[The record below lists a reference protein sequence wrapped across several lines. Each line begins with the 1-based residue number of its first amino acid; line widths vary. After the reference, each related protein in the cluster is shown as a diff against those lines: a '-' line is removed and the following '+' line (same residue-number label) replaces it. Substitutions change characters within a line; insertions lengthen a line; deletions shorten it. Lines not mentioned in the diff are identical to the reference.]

1 MNVILG
7 LAIVLASCAIG
18 FLLSGGNLMALF
30 QPYELLIIAGAAF
43 GAMMIANP
51 LAITLS
57 ALKSVGGLLRKSPY
71 DKELYLDLL
80 ALLYDLF
87 NKMRREGMLA
97 VESDIDDPA
106 TSPLFNKYESI
117 TKIHGSIEFIV
128 DYLRVMM
135 IGSIAGHELEA
146 LVDAELETHHAE
158 KHLVP
163 GALGKV
169 AEALPGFGIVAAVMG
184 IVITM
189 SALGGPPQ
197 ELGHHVAAALVGTF
211 LGILLSYGVVAPL
224 AGMIEHKVREE
235 AKFFECIK
243 VALIATL
250 NGAAPQIAV
259 EFGRKILFQ
268 DARPSW
274 VEVDERV
281 RQR

>member
-7 LAIVLASCAIG
+7 LAVVLASCAIG

-51 LAITLS
+51 LAITL
-57 ALKSVGGLLRKSPY
+57 AAIKSIGGLLKASPY
-71 DKELYLDLL
+71 NKDLYLDLL

-106 TSPLFNKYESI
+106 ASPLFNKYESI
-117 TKIHGSIEFIV
+117 TKIHGAIEFIV

-259 EFGRKILFQ
+259 EFGRKILFH